1 MESRDRLG
9 RRPGCENG
17 HPRAGASIRAKQAT
31 PLETPAPRHER
42 AAGSEPPELS
52 VITVTHNH
60 APFLGAL
67 LDSLDAERRGL
78 SLEVIV
84 VDNVSDDG
92 SAAVAAERPWVTVL
106 RNEARLGFAA
116 NNNRAVRV
124 CRGRYV
130 LLLNPDTQVRP
141 GALRALVDHLDAHPD
156 VGICGPQLLFSDGR
170 MQPSARRFPTLGWVL
185 VRRTPLRLLV
195 HDSGWSR
202 RHLMEDV
209 DPTVPREVDW
219 LLGAALAV
227 RRDLLRTVG
236 LLDEG
241 YFLYVEDID
250 WGYRARQAGWKV
262 AYVPAAQV
270 VHHYQARADRRL
282 LGRYSWYHLR
292 GMWRYYRKHLAPRW
306 LRLRVTAERLP

>member
-1 MESRDRLG
+1 MSVHTRGGVLASALERGSFIETRVPDGDRG
-9 RRPGCENG
+9 
-17 HPRAGASIRAKQAT
+17 Q
-31 PLETPAPRHER
+31 
-42 AAGSEPPELS
+42 GSEAPALS
-52 VITVTHNH
+52 VVTVTHNH
-60 APFLGAL
+60 GPFLGAL
-67 LDSLDAERRGL
+67 LDSLEAERT
-78 SLEVIV
+78 SLPFEVIV
-84 VDNVSDDG
+84 VDNVSDDE
-92 SAAVAAERPWVTVL
+92 SAAIAGRRPWVTLL
-106 RNEARLGFAA
+106 RNGTRAGFSA

-124 CRGRYV
+124 CRGRHV
-130 LLLNPDTQVRP
+130 LLLNPDTEVRP
-141 GALRALVDHLDAHPD
+141 GALRTLVDHLDTHPD

-170 MQPSARRFPTLGWVL
+170 VQPSTRRFPTLGWVL
-185 VRRTPLRLLV
+185 VRRTPLRLLIR
-195 HDSGWSR
+195 DSVWSR
-202 RHLMEDV
+202 RHLMEDADTSV
-209 DPTVPREVDW
+209 VREVDW

-262 AYVPAAQV
+262 VYVPSAQV

-282 LGRYSWYHLR
+282 LDRYSWYHLR